1 MRRWI
6 KKRRCR
12 GKRLGEGG
20 GGAVTQAGR
29 ASEWTAVWL
38 LGRLPA
44 ESNTHTLTHTGFHKL
59 PTYLHC
65 HHTQPAGLPQSF
77 QLWRGMCHGVGYC
90 VMELAV
96 QEASIDNY
104 TLSRSG
110 WLQRDRPLRCP
121 MQLKLESRSP
131 FISSHRS
138 TVFPPHGVSVRGAS
152 QLQHI
157 SNTVPHAAR
166 LGSPTSSRSELQIKK
181 RMEERKRPAYH
192 RLWKLAPPHSH
203 RTFARTLLTLPPYLS
218 WDCGSPRGTY
228 PVMLLNI
235 PVKKLR
241 PSRYHPQQQRR
252 TDTE

>member
-1 MRRWI
+1 MPFPSRAACGARRSGTRRT
-6 KKRRCR
+6 KRA
-12 GKRLGEGG
+12 EG
-20 GGAVTQAGR
+20 R
-29 ASEWTAVWL
+29 
-38 LGRLPA
+38 
-44 ESNTHTLTHTGFHKL
+44 
-59 PTYLHC
+59 
-65 HHTQPAGLPQSF
+65 
-77 QLWRGMCHGVGYC
+77 GVGGSISSSSTLFH
-90 VMELAV
+90 VEVSVFNRELAV